1 MIYTNA
7 TLVYGYT
14 TKGISLFVYFFYLSI
29 CLSVCLSVVV
39 AVVVVVVV
47 VAEEEEL

>member
-47 VAEEEEL
+47 AEEEEL